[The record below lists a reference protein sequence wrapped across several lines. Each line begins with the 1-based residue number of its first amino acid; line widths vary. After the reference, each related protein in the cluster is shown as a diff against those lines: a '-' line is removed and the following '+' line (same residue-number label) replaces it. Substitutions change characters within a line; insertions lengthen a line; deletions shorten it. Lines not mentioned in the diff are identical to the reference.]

1 VGQPAG
7 LVVGDDLAGLRD
19 VLFDGV
25 DLIGPVASGFI
36 GVGNA
41 SRVLALGLG
50 QMIEK
55 DVEVLL
61 GSEAGHRVRIAVG
74 HRLEGGRR
82 RGGFLQFLLV
92 FQAIDGPG
100 YLLEALF
107 FDGSAV
113 HPAFAVVAVFDALQ
127 GGPNLLQ

>member
-1 VGQPAG
+1 MSIAPAIKNILISRLDLRPRVVGQSAE

-61 GSEAGHRVRIAVG
+61 GSEAGHSVSV
-74 HRLEGGRR
+74 
-82 RGGFLQFLLV
+82 
-92 FQAIDGPG
+92 
-100 YLLEALF
+100 
-107 FDGSAV
+107 
-113 HPAFAVVAVFDALQ
+113 
-127 GGPNLLQ
+127 

>member
-1 VGQPAG
+1 MGQPAG

-25 DLIGPVASGFI
+25 DLIGPVASGSI

-74 HRLEGGRR
+74 HRVRGWPEEGRFPRVPAGVSGNRR
-82 RGGFLQFLLV
+82 PRV
-92 FQAIDGPG
+92 
-100 YLLEALF
+100 
-107 FDGSAV
+107 SV
-113 HPAFAVVAVFDALQ
+113 
-127 GGPNLLQ
+127 